1 MADQRSKLDAL
12 LEREVRQISVAG
24 GDDASLPTSRLNAV
38 WRQKVIHW
46 YFTLVAALGR
56 QHNSSVAADGEGSA
70 SSNAS
75 DNAMNPFNRESV
87 HVSASLLDTY
97 LMSLPSERALRY
109 KHDRPAYQ
117 LLATTCLLLG
127 MRLAQHDQ
135 IKAARQQE
143 VNQQVGGGGLKRA
156 KTHMSNM
163 NEALAAATP
172 SSATA
177 ATAGLVIPNATTIL
191 RISAAPKAISEQHIL
206 SMVRE
211 MTGSRSFPRSKV
223 VTALDFIQALSATRT
238 VVSVDG
244 SPIRLGPEEAEEA
257 SRFVD
262 LLLRDVTFLSCRPS
276 VVACAVITFAL
287 ARSEEVD
294 NLSLTSIRKQ
304 VYHSIFGPEEDPAV
318 SAAVLEAES
327 FIRVGVP
334 SSRNNARARR
344 VVPTTHLIPLE
355 AE

>member
-1 MADQRSKLDAL
+1 
-12 LEREVRQISVAG
+12 
-24 GDDASLPTSRLNAV
+24 
-38 WRQKVIHW
+38 
-46 YFTLVAALGR
+46 
-56 QHNSSVAADGEGSA
+56 
-70 SSNAS
+70 
-75 DNAMNPFNRESV
+75 
-87 HVSASLLDTY
+87 
-97 LMSLPSERALRY
+97 
-109 KHDRPAYQ
+109 
-117 LLATTCLLLG
+117 
-127 MRLAQHDQ
+127 
-135 IKAARQQE
+135 
-143 VNQQVGGGGLKRA
+143 
-156 KTHMSNM
+156 
-163 NEALAAATP
+163 
-172 SSATA
+172 
-177 ATAGLVIPNATTIL
+177 
-191 RISAAPKAISEQHIL
+191 
-206 SMVRE
+206 MVRE

-223 VTALDFIQALSATRT
+223 VTALVFIQALSATRT